1 MGTLELVGVTPK
13 YLTTINRS
21 SFETFGLGSQVP
33 VRKVIRYIFPI
44 LYFVHPIFCYRFLVT
59 FGDQVTKIRKILRN
73 LSLHFASKDG
83 QDGKKWNESHATK
96 VTKIPNT

>member
-59 FGDQVTKIRKILRN
+59 FGDQVTKIQKYYVIFLYILQVKMDKTEKN
-73 LSLHFASKDG
+73 G
-83 QDGKKWNESHATK
+83 MK
-96 VTKIPNT
+96 VMQLK

>member
-59 FGDQVTKIRKILRN
+59 FGDQVTKIRKILRI
-73 LSLHFASKDG
+73 ASKDG

>member
-13 YLTTINRS
+13 YLTTVNSS

-44 LYFVHPIFCYRFLVT
+44 LYFVHPIFVIGFWSLLVT
-59 FGDQVTKIRKILRN
+59 KLRKYYVIFLYILQVKMDKTEKN
-73 LSLHFASKDG
+73 G
-83 QDGKKWNESHATK
+83 MK
-96 VTKIPNT
+96 VMQLK

>member
-33 VRKVIRYIFPI
+33 VRKVIRYICPI

-59 FGDQVTKIRKILRN
+59 FGDQVTKIQKYYVIFLYILQVKMDKTEKN
-73 LSLHFASKDG
+73 G
-83 QDGKKWNESHATK
+83 MK
-96 VTKIPNT
+96 VMQLK